1 MNHKINERRNAK
13 REIKMKTAV
22 EWLQL
27 FVIGSFF
34 AFVVAGWSL
43 GF

>member
-1 MNHKINERRNAK
+1 MNHKINET
-13 REIKMKTAV
+13 EIKMKTAV